1 MVLKESDVTG
11 NFQPSVFGTPLHHFK
26 PREAHSVIADPCDI
40 AWRNYIRYMYATTLN
55 TGGRRSKSLQARKSQ
70 QKLTNSC
77 GLKSVSK
84 SCPQNFFQGYIN
96 RLPMKL
102 LKGMSHH
109 VNNFLTKLALKG
121 KERKCQNANF
131 QGVTDF
137 RALPDLHIQK
147 PAPHSKH
154 FQYIF
159 MSIARDVYFFRNAL
173 GIVYALPFLGK
184 NWLQ

>member
-1 MVLKESDVTG
+1 
-11 NFQPSVFGTPLHHFK
+11 
-26 PREAHSVIADPCDI
+26 
-40 AWRNYIRYMYATTLN
+40 
-55 TGGRRSKSLQARKSQ
+55 
-70 QKLTNSC
+70 
-77 GLKSVSK
+77 
-84 SCPQNFFQGYIN
+84 
-96 RLPMKL
+96 MKL

-147 PAPHSKH
+147 PVPHICST
-154 FQYIF
+154 FTTFSCQLLEMF
-159 MSIARDVYFFRNAL
+159 SRDVYFFRNAL

>member
-1 MVLKESDVTG
+1 MEE
-11 NFQPSVFGTPLHHFK
+11 LHK
-26 PREAHSVIADPCDI
+26 V
-40 AWRNYIRYMYATTLN
+40 YATTLN

-137 RALPDLHIQK
+137 RALRALHIQK
-147 PAPHSKH
+147 PAR
-154 FQYIF
+154 YIF
-159 MSIARDVYFFRNAL
+159 MSIARDVYFFRIGL